1 MGLLI
6 LWGLLYFVFSER
18 DYNGVFY
25 EWEGYV
31 ERFFCVLKSF
41 FMKKK
46 KIFNLLKI
54 DSFKSLLKFVLMLF
68 LKIINFVDFMDYVC
82 VLK

>member
-1 MGLLI
+1 M
-6 LWGLLYFVFSER
+6 VFFMSEKVMLK
-18 DYNGVFY
+18 DLVFLCIEEFFY
-25 EWEGYV
+25 E
-31 ERFFCVLKSF
+31 
-41 FMKKK
+41 KK

>member
-41 FMKKK
+41 FMKK
-46 KIFNLLKI
+46 
-54 DSFKSLLKFVLMLF
+54 FVE
-68 LKIINFVDFMDYVC
+68 DR
-82 VLK
+82 